1 MSEKGKGLKAFLN
14 GFREAVLDV
23 TDGEG
28 VLVYSGCAGTCT
40 PFAELLAFTLR
51 ETDLEQYYSID
62 LSREFH
68 RMELREHGFTVTDET
83 ERLEEADAIVL
94 LGGLAM
100 PISDVTVED
109 AREFVE
115 ELGDPPVIGV
125 CFMNM
130 FERAGW
136 TERLDFHT
144 IIDGYLEV
152 TIK

>member
-1 MSEKGKGLKAFLN
+1 MPEKGLKPFLT
-14 GFREAVLDV
+14 GFRETVLDL

-62 LSREFH
+62 LRREYL
-68 RMELREHGFTVTDET
+68 RMELRGHGYTVTDER
-83 ERLEEADAIVL
+83 EGLESADVVVL

-100 PISDVTVED
+100 PVSDATPDD
-109 AREFVE
+109 AREFLE
-115 ELGDPPVIGV
+115 ELGNPPLVGV

-136 TERLDFHT
+136 TDELDFHT

-152 TIK
+152 TVK